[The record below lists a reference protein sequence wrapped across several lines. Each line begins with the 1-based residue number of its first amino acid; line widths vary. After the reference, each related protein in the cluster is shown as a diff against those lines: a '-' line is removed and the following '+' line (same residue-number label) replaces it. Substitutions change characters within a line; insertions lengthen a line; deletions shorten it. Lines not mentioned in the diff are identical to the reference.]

1 MLNTLEF
8 DMCGKQLAG
17 DKEKLVKVLVRTRLF
32 FFLWFPLISLPPQI
46 VDLHLSS
53 ELGLKKTDFLVLIQ
67 ISSSLFK
74 FLSVLS
80 Y

>member
-1 MLNTLEF
+1 
-8 DMCGKQLAG
+8 MCGKQLAG

-32 FFLWFPLISLPPQI
+32 FFLWFPLISLPLQI